1 MRWAGLAAFG
11 ALALIAGEPALA
23 GMGPAER
30 KAPPVAGR
38 LETLREIAPALAK
51 CWAPPAIE
59 GVGEIT
65 VRLSFDRMGAIIGA
79 PRISYSRAV
88 GPEQQQRLKQSLLVA
103 LARCA
108 PLPVSSRLG
117 AAIAGRIFAIRF
129 IVSDQKGQNI

>member
-1 MRWAGLAAFG
+1 MKPAGLAAFG

-30 KAPPVAGR
+30 KTPPAAER

-51 CWAPPAIE
+51 CWTPPAIG
-59 GVGEIT
+59 GVGEVT

-79 PRISYSRAV
+79 PHISYARAI
-88 GPEQQQRLKQSLLVA
+88 GSEQQRRLKQSLLAA

-108 PLPVSSRLG
+108 PLPVSRGLG

-129 IVSDQKGQNI
+129 IVADQKGHDI

>member
-1 MRWAGLAAFG
+1 MRQAGLAAFG
-11 ALALIAGEPALA
+11 ALALIAGGPALA

-30 KAPPVAGR
+30 KTPPPAGR

-51 CWAPPAIE
+51 CWRPPAVE
-59 GVGEIT
+59 GVGEVT
-65 VRLSFDRMGAIIGA
+65 VRLSFDRRGAIIGA

-88 GPEQQQRLKQSLLVA
+88 GPEQQRRLKDSLLAA

-108 PLPVSSRLG
+108 PLPVSPGLG

-129 IVSDQKGQNI
+129 IVAAQKGQDI